1 MSQIESIIADQRA
14 FFLNGNTMNFN
25 SRKEQLQ
32 KLKSMLKENEPA
44 IYKALKTDLNKS
56 KHETLT
62 TELGFLIT
70 ELDHTLKH
78 LRDWMEP
85 IKVSAPITHKGTKNF
100 IMKEPYGVCLIMA
113 PWNYPLQ
120 LALAPV
126 IGALAAG
133 NCAVIKPS
141 EDAPAT
147 SALLREMI
155 REYFDPSYLTV
166 IEGAKEIAQ
175 ELLQQRFDYIFF
187 TGSTQTGKIIM
198 REASNHLTPVTLE
211 LGGKS
216 PVIVDKDANI
226 NLAAKRIVWGKF
238 TNAGQTCVA
247 PDYLYVHEK
256 VKFKLLKAMKKYM
269 KSFYGKSPLS
279 NKDYIRIINEKHFDR
294 LHTYLSTGTI
304 LHGGESNR
312 NLLKIEPTILDKITW
327 DDPIMQ
333 EEIFGPILPVLT
345 FKDIEDAVGVVK
357 MQEKPLAL
365 YYFGENENTQQQIMQ
380 YLSFGGGS
388 INDTLYHLANPHLPF
403 GGVGASGM
411 GAYHG
416 KYSFNTF
423 SHKKSILKQT
433 TKFDIPFRYPG
444 GKLSQTII
452 NKIMK

>member
-155 REYFDPSYLTV
+155 GEYFDPSYLTV